1 MKGANRFSLF
11 YHSMIKLKIKYRGDG
26 VMSIVSFMMRRG
38 SKKSDA
44 KRDAGLVYPD
54 NMIRVEDISYG
65 SHRMNVLD
73 VYRPQVEEP
82 KLPVIVSVHGGG
94 WVYGDKKLYS
104 HYCMSLAKRGF
115 VVVNFSYRLSPESK
129 FPCHLED
136 TAKVF
141 AWVLENGTRYGMDLD
156 NVFAVGD
163 SAGGHIL
170 ALFCAMCTNPEYAS
184 NFEFKVPDD
193 FVPKAIALNCAVLD
207 MDTVQNGAGG
217 STMMLM
223 KDVLPK
229 GKMEEY
235 LKLANPIVY
244 VNEKFPPCYIMT
256 CNEDF
261 LKDQPETFKKKLDE
275 LGVAYKYKF
284 YGDESN
290 RLGHVFHLDMR
301 NETGIL
307 CNDEQCVYFKEFVNI

>member
-1 MKGANRFSLF
+1 
-11 YHSMIKLKIKYRGDG
+11 
-26 VMSIVSFMMRRG
+26 MSIMSFMMRMG
-38 SKKSDA
+38 CKKSDA

-54 NMIRVEDISYG
+54 NVIRVEDISYG
-65 SHRMNVLD
+65 PHKMNLLD
-73 VYRPQVEEP
+73 VYRPQSEEI

-115 VVVNFSYRLSPESK
+115 VVVNFTYRLSPESK

-141 AWVLENGTRYGMDLD
+141 DWVLKNGTQFGMDLD

-170 ALFCAMCTNPEYAS
+170 SLFSSLCTNPEFAEK
-184 NFEFKVPDD
+184 FDFKAPEN
-193 FVPKAIALNCAVLD
+193 FVPRAIALNCAVLD
-207 MDTVQNGAGG
+207 MEAIKTTAGS
-217 STMMLM
+217 STMTLM

-235 LKLANPIVY
+235 VKLANPIAY
-244 VNEKFPPCYIMT
+244 VNEKFPPCMIMT

-261 LKDQPETFKKKLDE
+261 LREQPDTFMEKLNDCNVPYE
-275 LGVAYKYKF
+275 YKF
-284 YGDESN
+284 YGDEAN
-290 RLGHVFHLDMR
+290 KLGHVFHLDMR

-307 CNDEQCVYFKEFVNI
+307 CNDEQCEYFKKLCI